1 MDRPLL
7 SEEIKILAQLK
18 SDNVISEKQ
27 FDQATKKILSR
38 MSRRPGVAISSEIL
52 WSFTGKIILI
62 FVMLILGL
70 VGWGALQI
78 YKQNAELANIS
89 IKSERR
95 EKTMDDNFE
104 HIGILR
110 KDMAE
115 VKAQIDVLSEELSE
129 ELSAE

>member
-1 MDRPLL
+1 MDQPLL

-27 FDQATKKILSR
+27 FEQTTKKILAR
-38 MSRRPGVAISSEIL
+38 MSRRPGLAISSEIL

-70 VGWGALQI
+70 VGWGGLQI

-89 IKSERR
+89 MKSERR
-95 EKTMDDNFE
+95 EKTVDDNLG
-104 HIGILR
+104 HIRILR

-115 VKAQIDVLSEELSE
+115 VKAQIDVLSEGLSGD
-129 ELSAE
+129 